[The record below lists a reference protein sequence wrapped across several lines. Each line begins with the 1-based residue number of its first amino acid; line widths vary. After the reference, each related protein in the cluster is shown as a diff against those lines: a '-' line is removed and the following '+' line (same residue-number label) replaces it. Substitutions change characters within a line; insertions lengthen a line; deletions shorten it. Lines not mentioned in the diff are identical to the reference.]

1 MELSIDTTLQI
12 RFSDTDAMGV
22 VWHGNYLRFFEDGR
36 EAFGEKYG
44 LEYLDVYN
52 AGYFTPIVKT
62 DINYKNS
69 IYYGDKVK
77 MITRY
82 VNTRSAKIVFE
93 YELINI
99 DSGLII
105 AKGSTTQVFL
115 SVKERE
121 LRLDNPDFYMKW
133 KQGLFN
139 AGSL

>member
-1 MELSIDTTLQI
+1 MDLSIETTLQI

-52 AGYFTPIVKT
+52 SGYFTPIVKT

-69 IYYGDKVK
+69 IYYGDQVK
-77 MITRY
+77 MITRF
-82 VNTRSAKIVFE
+82 VNNRSAKIVFE

-105 AKGSTTQVFL
+105 ASGSTTQVFL

-121 LRLDNPDFYMKW
+121 LRLDNPDFYLKW
-133 KQGLFN
+133 KQGLL
-139 AGSL
+139 GIDS

>member
-1 MELSIDTTLQI
+1 MDLSIETTLQI

-52 AGYFTPIVKT
+52 SGYFTPIVKT

-69 IYYGDKVK
+69 IYYGDQVK

-82 VNTRSAKIVFE
+82 VNNRSAKIVFE

-105 AKGSTTQVFL
+105 ASGSTTQVFL

-121 LRLDNPDFYMKW
+121 LRLDNPDFYLKW
-133 KQGLFN
+133 KQGLL
-139 AGSL
+139 GIDS